1 MNLLFDAQPGSTI
14 PVLGSDRAFPVH
26 RIYCVGKNYA
36 DHIREMG
43 MSTGPLREEP
53 CFFLKPGDTATTAA
67 HIAYPPGTSN
77 LHYEGELVLAIG
89 RTGRDV
95 PVDQAA
101 EFILGYAAG
110 LDMTRRDLQM
120 AASRQGLPW
129 DTGKSFEQAAPV
141 GPIRLQQDVGE
152 LSSGSIRLWVNEQL
166 RQHADLADLIW
177 NCSEIVAQLST
188 LYTLQ
193 AGDLIFTGTPAGV
206 GAVQRGD
213 RIRLA
218 IDGLPELAVELV

>member
-1 MNLLFDAQPGSTI
+1 MNLLVDAQPGVSS
-14 PVLGSDRAFPVH
+14 PVLGSTLAFPVH

-53 CFFLKPGDTATTAA
+53 CFFLKPGDTATTSPR
-67 HIAYPPGTSN
+67 IAYPPGTTN

-89 RTGRDV
+89 HAGRDI
-95 PVDQAA
+95 PVEQAA
-101 EFILGYAAG
+101 DYILGYAAG

-141 GPIRLQQDVGE
+141 GAIRLREDVGE
-152 LSSGSIRLWVNEQL
+152 LANGRIRLWVNDSL
-166 RQHADLADLIW
+166 RQDADLADLIW
-177 NCSEIVAQLST
+177 NCSEIVAKLSS

-206 GAVQRGD
+206 GAVQPGD

-218 IDGLPELAVELV
+218 IDGLPELVVELA